1 MGYGKQI
8 KAFPFGWNPFE
19 WFFFLVLCSYELSGG
34 YRPAPLDLGHIKLTL
49 TQEAI
54 VDKLAENAHNAWA
67 KERIRQGWTYGIHQV
82 GVKKGED
89 FSNSKFPLE
98 GMERC
103 LNEHRLAAGHW

>member
-1 MGYGKQI
+1 MILLG
-8 KAFPFGWNPFE
+8 
-19 WFFFLVLCSYELSGG
+19 LRRYELSGG

-82 GVKKGED
+82 GVKKGMAFKFPNF
-89 FSNSKFPLE
+89 FSNMSLWIGFIRS
-98 GMERC
+98 G
-103 LNEHRLAAGHW
+103 